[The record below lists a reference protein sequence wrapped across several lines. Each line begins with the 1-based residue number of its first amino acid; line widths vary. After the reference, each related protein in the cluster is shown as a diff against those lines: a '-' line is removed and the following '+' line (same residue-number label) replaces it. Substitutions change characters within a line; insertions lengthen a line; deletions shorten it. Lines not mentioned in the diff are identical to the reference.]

1 MTTEYQQFIESK
13 RIVAQRSGFDVNPS
27 QVHPALFPFQRDIV
41 CWALRKGRA
50 AVFADTGLGKT
61 RIQIEWARLTGQN
74 TLIVA
79 PLSVARQTVREGQ
92 RIGVD
97 VHYVRSQGQVGDDG
111 IYITNYEMIEHF
123 DPSCFGAVVL
133 DESSILKALDGKTR
147 RLLTEMFA
155 ETPYRLCCTATPAP
169 NDRTEIGNHSEF
181 LGITKMTDMLAM
193 FFIHANK
200 EVISDV
206 GGIKL
211 RRKLGN
217 DNGQEWRLKHHSEQA
232 FYRWMAS
239 WAMSIRKPSDLGYDD
254 SDFVLPPLSV
264 HPLWIDYDFVPEN
277 QLVFT
282 GLNGLAGHRTVRKE
296 TTTLRCEKA
305 AELVNTSSEQ
315 WIVWVGLN
323 DESRIMA
330 GLIPDSVEVT
340 GSDSPEAKAEA
351 IEAFQDGKYRVL
363 VTKCSIGGFG
373 LNLQNA
379 HNQVFVGLSYSW
391 EEWYQAIRR
400 CYRFG
405 QKHPVN
411 IHVVLTEVER
421 EVFDT
426 IMSKEAVAKDM
437 SEQLIQSVKG
447 YEMDELNSNQE
458 SIFNYQEASFSGD
471 GWTAMLGDSCQR
483 LKEMAENSIDLSVYS
498 PPFSDLYTYSNSE
511 LDLGNS
517 RNNGEF
523 FEHYKYIIRELLRVT
538 KPGRLTCVHTAD
550 IPAMAVRDGYIGM
563 KDFPGQVVEAYEAEG
578 WIYHGWAVVTK
589 NPQAQAI
596 RTKAK
601 ALLFTQLRKDSTSSR
616 PAILDRILLFRKP
629 GDNAVP
635 VTPVDNGEI
644 DNETWIDWA
653 GGIWTGISESDTLQ
667 YQSARDDNDEKHICP
682 LQLGTIERCIKLYSN
697 PGETVLTPFMGIGSE
712 CYEALRWGR
721 KAIGIELKPSYFRI
735 AVQNLR
741 NAEFQRARPSLF
753 DFMEIEQP
761 AAHVNGKL
769 EYA

>member
-1 MTTEYQQFIESK
+1 MTTEYEQFIESK

-97 VHYVRSQGQVGDDG
+97 VMYVRSQGQVGDDG

-563 KDFPGQVVEAYEAEG
+563 KDFPGQVVEAYEGEG

-697 PGETVLTPFMGIGSE
+697 PGETVLDPFGGIGSTS
-712 CYEALRWGR
+712 YEALRWGR
-721 KAIGIELKPSYFRI
+721 KALSIELKPSYFRI

>member
-1 MTTEYQQFIESK
+1 MTTEYEQFIESK

-563 KDFPGQVVEAYEAEG
+563 KDFPGQVVEAYEGEG

-712 CYEALRWGR
+712 CFEALRWGR

-761 AAHVNGKL
+761 IAHTNGKL

>member
-1 MTTEYQQFIESK
+1 MTTEYEQFIESK

-97 VHYVRSQGQVGDDG
+97 VMYVRSQGQVGDDG

-563 KDFPGQVVEAYEAEG
+563 KDFPGQVVEAYEGEG

-697 PGETVLTPFMGIGSE
+697 PGETVLDPFGGIGSTG
-712 CYEALRWGR
+712 YRSIQLGR
-721 KAIGIELKPSYFRI
+721 EFIGIELKPSYYRI
-735 AVQNLR
+735 MLNNLR
-741 NAEFQRARPSLF
+741 SAEHSKNRPSLF
-753 DFMEIEQP
+753 DLVWADQTLQL
-761 AAHVNGKL
+761 AV
-769 EYA
+769 

>member
-1 MTTEYQQFIESK
+1 MTTEYEQFIESK
-13 RIVAQRSGFDVNPS
+13 RIIAQRSGFDVNPS

-92 RIGVD
+92 RIGVE

-147 RLLTEMFA
+147 RLLTEMFV

-217 DNGQEWRLKHHSEQA
+217 DNGQEWRLRHHGEQK

-447 YEMDELNSNQE
+447 YELDELNSNQE

-538 KPGRLTCVHTAD
+538 KAGRLTCVHTAD

-697 PGETVLTPFMGIGSE
+697 PGETILTPFMGIGSE

-761 AAHVNGKL
+761 ATHVNGKL